1 MPQVDGTGMRQGAE
15 DCFRRGDL
23 PGCLQ
28 ALQAAVR
35 SSPADASLRI
45 FLAQVLMVL
54 GDWDRALNQLKVIG
68 ELDSSALPM
77 VHAYSAAIQCERLR
91 GEVFAGKRGPLL
103 FGDPVPWIALQMQS
117 AALQGAG
124 REQEAAEVRAQAF
137 ASAPATSGTIN
148 GEPFEWIAD
157 ADSRLGPVLEVLLNE
172 SYYWVPF
179 ERIESVTIEPPADA
193 RDLVWLPAEFRWSNG
208 GEAMGLIPVRYP
220 GSEHSEDPAI
230 RMARKTEWRTAGPD
244 AYVGLGQRI
253 LTTDGPELGLLEL
266 RELRLRPSA

>member
-1 MPQVDGTGMRQGAE
+1 MPQQGGSSLRGTAE

-23 PGCLQ
+23 SACLQ
-28 ALQAAVR
+28 ALQDAVR
-35 SSPADASLRI
+35 ADPADAKLRI
-45 FLAQVLMVL
+45 FLVQVLMVQ

-68 ELDSSALPM
+68 ELDSAALPM

-91 GEVFAGKRGPLL
+91 ADVFAGARGPLL

-117 AALQGAG
+117 TALQGAG